1 MIQKLLHAFAAQETL
16 ALLEKINATNSTY
29 DSSYQAADRLLD
41 RGKFN
46 FVERKLL
53 AKALKKVARRETLVG
68 AMNVVVYNNVDGE
81 AHYHAKQSIYNT
93 AQRAALHGGESM
105 YDPARLATLRG
116 GAIQGGIL
124 QSAAHNAWERQLG
137 QNSLAA
143 IQQNQL
149 YAQQMGVTKD
159 QYGYYGVNW

>member
-1 MIQKLLHAFAAQETL
+1 MIQKLLYAFAAQETL
-16 ALLEKINATNSTY
+16 ALLEKINAMDNTY

-46 FVERKLL
+46 FAERKLL

-68 AMNVVVYNNVDGE
+68 AMNVVVYNNIEGE
-81 AHYHAKQSIYNT
+81 AHHSNAKQSLYT
-93 AQRAALHGGESM
+93 AQNAALHGGESM
-105 YDPARLATLRG
+105 CDPARLATLRG

-124 QSAAHNAWERQLG
+124 QSAAQNAWERQLG

-143 IQQNQL
+143 IQQNHM
-149 YAQQMGVTKD
+149 YAQQ
-159 QYGYYGVNW
+159 YGVLR

>member
-1 MIQKLLHAFAAQETL
+1 
-16 ALLEKINATNSTY
+16 LLEKINATNSTY

-46 FVERKLL
+46 FAERKLL

-68 AMNVVVYNNVDGE
+68 AMNVVVYNNIEGE
-81 AHYHAKQSIYNT
+81 AHYSHAKQNIYITQPTT
-93 AQRAALHGGESM
+93 AQRAALYGGESM
-105 YDPARLATLRG
+105 CDPARLATLRG

>member
-1 MIQKLLHAFAAQETL
+1 MIQKLLYAFVAQETL
-16 ALLEKINATNSTY
+16 ALLEKINATDSTY
-29 DSSYQAADRLLD
+29 DSSYQAADYLHK

-68 AMNVVVYNNVDGE
+68 AMNVVVYNNVEG
-81 AHYHAKQSIYNT
+81 AVHPKQSIYTTTQN
-93 AQRAALHGGESM
+93 AALQGGESM

-124 QSAAHNAWERQLG
+124 QSAAQNAWERQID
-137 QNSLAA
+137 QTSLKNHLAS
-143 IQQNQL
+143 QL
-149 YAQQMGVTKD
+149 SAQQADMYRQVLR
-159 QYGYYGVNW
+159 

>member
-16 ALLEKINATNSTY
+16 ALLEKINAMDSTY
-29 DSSYQAADRLLD
+29 DSSYQAADHLHR

-68 AMNVVVYNNVDGE
+68 AMNVVVYNNVEGE
-81 AHYHAKQSIYNT
+81 AHHSHAKQSIYTTQPTT
-93 AQRAALHGGESM
+93 AL
-105 YDPARLATLRG
+105 
-116 GAIQGGIL
+116 QGGVIRPAS
-124 QSAAHNAWERQLG
+124 SAAQNAWERQLG
-137 QNSLAA
+137 QNNSLAA